1 MFKYNLSF
9 LLIFLSGCAL
19 FSTPELDTLNKQIA
33 AVETGYTV
41 LLKKVLLWQKDGLI
55 NKADQEN
62 IVKFMDSIDTS
73 LDAVYVAKGLGE
85 LANAENQLKLA
96 LTALEQF
103 RAYALSKEKAK

>member
-1 MFKYNLSF
+1 
-9 LLIFLSGCAL
+9 
-19 FSTPELDTLNKQIA
+19 
-33 AVETGYTV
+33 
-41 LLKKVLLWQKDGLI
+41 
-55 NKADQEN
+55 
-62 IVKFMDSIDTS
+62 MDSIDAS